1 MPWQDIEAAFQ
12 ARVEEERT
20 ATDLLLHS
28 GYDPDDRLGRDAA
41 LQAWSFALPR
51 SLRGLTHAGW
61 AGRLGLPG
69 MLSDRISRHA
79 ANVQVLAA
87 DAAATRNMR
96 MRCVQVPA

>member
-1 MPWQDIEAAFQ
+1 
-12 ARVEEERT
+12 
-20 ATDLLLHS
+20 
-28 GYDPDDRLGRDAA
+28 
-41 LQAWSFALPR
+41 
-51 SLRGLTHAGW
+51 
-61 AGRLGLPG
+61 